1 METKVFID
9 KLFEKAK
16 EAGFEEYE
24 VYYVDKESL
33 SINIYKEEVEKY
45 NLTTSYGLSFRGK
58 VNGK

>member
-1 METKVFID
+1 METKSFID

-33 SINIYKEEVEKY
+33 HYIYKEEVES
-45 NLTTSYGLSFRGK
+45 TI
-58 VNGK
+58 